1 MQLEKSKII
10 VNSHKRDK
18 DEAEQKLK
26 EALESAQ
33 TQKSDIERL
42 ADERLQALQAKCV
55 EYENT
60 MKQYEMEYNQ
70 KADEADDLN
79 SKLSQKEQELQ

>member
-42 ADERLQALQAKCV
+42 ADERLQVLQAKCV

-60 MKQYEMEYNQ
+60 MKQYEMEDNQ